1 MELHAGKVSAFADP
15 SANIVSKTLKILS
28 VSQPAGEARPAPRGG
43 HACVVIGNK
52 VLVFGGA
59 DRTARPFGD
68 IWLLDREGDVPGN
81 IWP

>member
-1 MELHAGKVSAFADP
+1 MELHAGTVSAFADQ
-15 SANIVSKTLKILS
+15 SAQVVSNDLKS
-28 VSQPAGEARPAPRGG
+28 VFAPQPAGEARPAPRGG

-81 IWP
+81 N